1 MSVLFTQKPRWVK
14 APTLCYSLAVA
25 FACVSG
31 IASADSFTTR
41 YGQSTCTDMIDTSDG
56 RSVEFYGEV
65 DTHSDEAVIGFKYVI
80 EFQKKRAVRERC
92 ADANRMAIKHM
103 MMDLERKEL
112 ELELLRLR
120 VEEAEKPPS
129 ARTDG
134 DW

>member
-1 MSVLFTQKPRWVK
+1 
-14 APTLCYSLAVA
+14 
-25 FACVSG
+25 
-31 IASADSFTTR
+31 
-41 YGQSTCTDMIDTSDG
+41 MIDTSDG

-80 EFQKKRAVRERC
+80 KFQKKRAVRERC